1 MSVPGNR
8 PEDVLDKTLN
18 RKAFGFVQK
27 LADELS
33 NGRVY
38 LPGIPEVALRVQRV
52 LNDENATVDLIVRAV
67 NAEPTLA
74 LQIMRMA
81 NSAALSSGTQQVY
94 DVRAAVTRI
103 GSSMIRSAALSFVV
117 QQLKN
122 TEELLPIRERLNILW
137 QRGVAVGVTGR
148 ALASKMNG
156 VLPDSALLAG
166 LLHVIGR
173 LYIITR
179 LQQLPDVEQRIAAE
193 EGIKDW
199 SGTIGKALL
208 ENWEM
213 PEEYGEAVA
222 NYANPER
229 ENKGSVTLTDVLA
242 AANALA
248 DLLPSVLSGTLDEAL
263 LARIYATRADL
274 WRRTRRTDADLRDAV
289 LTAARDAQEFKALF
303 GA

>member
-1 MSVPGNR
+1 MSAQPETEKTINR
-8 PEDVLDKTLN
+8 NT
-18 RKAFGFVQK
+18 FGFVQK

-33 NGRVY
+33 TGRVN
-38 LPGIPEVALRVQRV
+38 LPGIPEVALRIQRL
-52 LNDENATVDLIVRAV
+52 LNDDNTSIDLIVRAV

-81 NSAALSSGTQQVY
+81 NSAALSSGAAQAY
-94 DVRAAVTRI
+94 DVRAAVMRI
-103 GSSMIRSAALSFVV
+103 GSKMIRAAALSFLV

-122 TEELLPIRERLNILW
+122 TEELLPLRERLNILW
-137 QRGVAVGVTGR
+137 QRAIAVGVTGR
-148 ALASKMNG
+148 ALASRMNA
-156 VLPDSALLAG
+156 VVPDAALLAG
-166 LLHVIGR
+166 LLHVVGR
-173 LYIITR
+173 LYIMTR
-179 LQQLPDVEQRIAAE
+179 LQRLPVQERQAAE

-213 PEEYGEAVA
+213 PEEYGEAIG

-229 ENKGSVTLTDVLA
+229 DSKGATNLTDILA

-248 DLLPSVLSGTLDEAL
+248 DLLPGALAGAMDEAL
-263 LARIYATRADL
+263 FERIQQRHADL
-274 WRRTRRTDADLRDAV
+274 WRRTRRSAADCRDAV
-289 LTAARDAQEFKALF
+289 LIAARDAQEFRTLF

>member
-1 MSVPGNR
+1 MNAQ
-8 PEDVLDKTLN
+8 PETDKTIN

-33 NGRVY
+33 TGRVN

-52 LNDENATVDLIVRAV
+52 LNDDNASIDVIVRAV

-81 NSAALSSGTQQVY
+81 NSAALSSGAAQAY
-94 DVRAAVTRI
+94 DIRAAVMRI
-103 GSSMIRSAALSFVV
+103 GSQLIRAAALSFLV

-122 TEELLPIRERLNILW
+122 TEALLPLRERLNILW
-137 QRGVAVGVTGR
+137 QRGIAVGVTGR
-148 ALASKMNG
+148 ALAAKMNA
-156 VLPDSALLAG
+156 VVPDAALLAG
-166 LLHVIGR
+166 LLHVVGR
-173 LYIITR
+173 LYIMTR
-179 LQQLPDVEQRIAAE
+179 LQQLPTVEERLAAE
-193 EGIKDW
+193 DGIKDW

-213 PEEYGEAVA
+213 PEEYGEAIA

-229 ENKGSVTLTDVLA
+229 DNKGAITLTDVLA
-242 AANALA
+242 AANVLA
-248 DLLPSVLSGTLDEAL
+248 DLLPGALAGTIDEVLFE
-263 LARIYATRADL
+263 RIQLRHADL
-274 WRRTRRTDADLRDAV
+274 WRRTRRSPDDCRDAV
-289 LTAARDAQEFKALF
+289 LIAARDAQEFRTLF

>member
-1 MSVPGNR
+1 MSALEHETGR
-8 PEDVLDKTLN
+8 TLN
-18 RKAFGFVQK
+18 RNAFGFVQK

-33 NGRVY
+33 EGRVH

-52 LNDENATVDLIVRAV
+52 LNDDNATLNHIVRAV

-74 LQIMRMA
+74 LQVMRLA
-81 NSAALSSGTQQVY
+81 NSAALSSGSQQAY

-103 GSSMIRSAALSFVV
+103 GANMIRSAALSFLV

-122 TEELLPIRERLNILW
+122 TEELLPIRERLNMLW

-148 ALASKMNG
+148 ALAAKMNA

-179 LQQLPDVEQRIAAE
+179 LQQLPDVAQRIAAE

-222 NYANPER
+222 NYANPDR
-229 ENKGSVTLTDVLA
+229 DNKGSVTLTDVLA

-248 DLLPSVLSGTLDEAL
+248 DLLPSALSGKLDEPL
-263 LARIYATRADL
+263 LARIHASRAEL
-274 WRRTRRTDADLRDAV
+274 WRRTRRSETDLRDAV
-289 LTAARDAQEFKALF
+289 LTAARDAQEFRTLF

>member
-1 MSVPGNR
+1 MSELE
-8 PEDVLDKTLN
+8 PETGKTLSRN
-18 RKAFGFVQK
+18 AFGFVQK

-33 NGRVY
+33 EGRVH

-52 LNDENATVDLIVRAV
+52 LNDDNATVDHIVRAV

-74 LQIMRMA
+74 LQVMRLA
-81 NSAALSSGTQQVY
+81 NSAALSSGAQQVY

-103 GSSMIRSAALSFVV
+103 GSKMIRSAALSFLV

-122 TEELLPIRERLNILW
+122 TEALLPIRERLNTLW
-137 QRGVAVGVTGR
+137 QRGVVVGVTGR
-148 ALASKMNG
+148 ALAAKMNN
-156 VLPDSALLAG
+156 VVPDSALLAG

-193 EGIKDW
+193 ESIKDW

-213 PEEYGEAVA
+213 PEEYSEAVA
-222 NYANPER
+222 NYANPDR
-229 ENKGSVTLTDVLA
+229 DNKGSVTLTDVLA
-242 AANALA
+242 AANTLA
-248 DLLPSVLSGTLDEAL
+248 DLLPSARSGALDEAH
-263 LARIYATRADL
+263 LARIYATRAEF
-274 WRRTRRTDADLRDAV
+274 WRRIGRTDADLRDAV
-289 LTAARDAQEFKALF
+289 LTAARDAQEFRTLF